1 MLIKRKDQ
9 LVILSC
15 RMYVCTTITQCYF
28 THISLSTVLNIHL
41 CQKHTIMDDL
51 SLQSE
56 QWDFTAII
64 YQKKVLLKNKA
75 ADHHIVSNRIKL
87 IQSAITQATTNLG
100 VI

>member
-1 MLIKRKDQ
+1 
-9 LVILSC
+9 
-15 RMYVCTTITQCYF
+15 
-28 THISLSTVLNIHL
+28 
-41 CQKHTIMDDL
+41 MDDL

>member
-1 MLIKRKDQ
+1 
-9 LVILSC
+9 
-15 RMYVCTTITQCYF
+15 
-28 THISLSTVLNIHL
+28 
-41 CQKHTIMDDL
+41 MDDL

-100 VI
+100 VIWNVYIMLLDVAKPYL